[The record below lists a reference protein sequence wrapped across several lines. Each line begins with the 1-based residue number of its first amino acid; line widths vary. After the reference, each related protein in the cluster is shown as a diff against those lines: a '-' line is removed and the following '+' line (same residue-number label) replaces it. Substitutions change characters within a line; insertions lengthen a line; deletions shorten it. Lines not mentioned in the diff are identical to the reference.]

1 MTHKFYF
8 LAAAAATL
16 GLASPAWSAQPI
28 DPRVKARIDRILKR
42 TPLIDGHNDI
52 AYALFENHQS
62 SVANLADETEKWSKD
77 ALMTDIDRLR
87 EGRVGGQ
94 FWSVY
99 IDGEIKGD
107 EAVRRTV
114 EQIDIVKRMI
124 AAYPKDFRQAYTA
137 KDIVRIHRKGRIA
150 SLLGIEGG
158 RQIGGS
164 LPALRQF
171 YDLGVRYMTLTHN
184 QTTEWADS
192 GTDEP
197 KHNGLSPF
205 GLKVV
210 GEMNRLGMLVDLS
223 HVSPDVMRQA
233 IAASRAPVIFS
244 HSSAAG
250 VTPHPRNVP
259 DDVLAMLKQ
268 HDGVV
273 MITIVPGFIS
283 QAVWDWSANRA
294 GEEARLGAIHRASK
308 AKVEAGLEAWEKAN
322 PRPQTDVRTIADHI
336 EHVVRVAGHDH
347 VGIGADMDGIPFGT
361 VDFDGVEDYPVLF
374 AELIRRGWSDRDL
387 AKFAGGNVLRVLGKA
402 EAVSRSLRDQP
413 PAMDQLA
420 EAR

>member
-1 MTHKFYF
+1 MTRKISLLLGAAL
-8 LAAAAATL
+8 LAFALPAA
-16 GLASPAWSAQPI
+16 AQPI
-28 DPRVKARIDRILKR
+28 DPKVQARIDRILKR

-52 AYALFENHQS
+52 AYALFEDHAS
-62 SVANLADETEKWSKD
+62 SVANLADETETWPKA
-77 ALMTDIDRLR
+77 ALMTDIERLR
-87 EGRVGGQ
+87 RGRVGGQ

-99 IDGEIKGD
+99 IDGEITGD
-107 EAVRRTV
+107 EAVRRTI
-114 EQIDIVKRMI
+114 EQIDVVKRMI
-124 AAYPKDFRQAYTA
+124 AAYPNDFRQAFTA

-205 GLKVV
+205 GLKVLA
-210 GEMNRLGMLVDLS
+210 EMNRLGMLIDLS

-233 IAASRAPVIFS
+233 VAASRAPVIFS
-244 HSSAAG
+244 HSSAG
-250 VTPHPRNVP
+250 GITPHPRNVP
-259 DDVLAMLKQ
+259 DDVLRMLTE

-273 MITIVPGFIS
+273 MVTIVPGFIS

-294 GEEARLGAIHRASK
+294 GEEARLKAIHRASK
-308 AKVEAGLEAWEKAN
+308 AKVDAGLETWDKAN
-322 PRPQTDVRTIADHI
+322 PRPRTDVGTIA
-336 EHVVRVAGHDH
+336 EHVEHVARVAGHDH

-361 VDFDGVEDYPVLF
+361 VDFDGVEDYPLLF
-374 AELIRRGWSDRDL
+374 AELIRRGWSDRNL
-387 AKFAGGNVLRVLGKA
+387 AKFAGGNVLRVLTKA
-402 EAVSRSLRDQP
+402 EAVAKSMADVP
-413 PAMDQLA
+413 PALDELP
-420 EAR
+420 EAK

>member
-1 MTHKFYF
+1 MTRKFYF
-8 LAAAAATL
+8 LAAAALAAL
-16 GLASPAWSAQPI
+16 SVPGLAAQPI
-28 DPRVKARIDRILKR
+28 DRKTQARIDRILKR

-52 AYALFENHQS
+52 AYALFENHGS
-62 SVANLADETEKWSKD
+62 SVANLADDTEAWPKD
-77 ALMTDIDRLR
+77 ALMTDIERLR
-87 EGRVGGQ
+87 RGRVGGQ

-99 IDGEIKGD
+99 IEGTILGD
-107 EAVRRTV
+107 EAVRRTI

-124 AAYPKDFRQAYTA
+124 AAYPNDFQQALTA
-137 KDIVRIHRKGRIA
+137 KDIVRIHRNGRIA

-210 GEMNRLGMLVDLS
+210 AEMNRLGMLVDLS

-233 IAASRAPVIFS
+233 IAASRSPVIFS
-244 HSSAAG
+244 HSSAGGLA
-250 VTPHPRNVP
+250 PHPRNVP
-259 DDVLAMLKQ
+259 DDVLRMLTER
-268 HDGVV
+268 DGVV

-283 QAVWDWSANRA
+283 KAVWDWSANRS
-294 GEEARLGAIHRASK
+294 GEEARLAAIHRASK
-308 AKVEAGLEAWEKAN
+308 ANVEAGLKAWEAAN
-322 PRPQTDVRTIADHI
+322 PRPRTDVTTIADHI
-336 EHVVRVAGHDH
+336 EHVVRIAGHDH
-347 VGIGADMDGIPFGT
+347 VGIGADMDGIPYGT
-361 VDFDGVEDYPVLF
+361 ADFDGVEDYPLLF
-374 AELIRRGWSDRDL
+374 AELIRRGWSDANL
-387 AKFAGGNVLRVLGKA
+387 AKFAGGNVLRVMSKA
-402 EAVSRSLRDQP
+402 EAVSRSMADVP
-413 PAMDQLA
+413 PAMDVLA
-420 EAR
+420 QAQ

>member
-1 MTHKFYF
+1 MTHKNYF
-8 LAAAAATL
+8 LAATVAAFAFATA
-16 GLASPAWSAQPI
+16 GHSAEPI
-28 DPRVKARIDRILKR
+28 DPRVKSRIDRILRK

-52 AYALFENHQS
+52 AYALFENHGS

-77 ALMTDIDRLR
+77 ALMTDIARLR
-87 EGRVGGQ
+87 EGQVGGQ

-107 EAVRRTV
+107 EAIRRTL
-114 EQIDIVKRMI
+114 EQIDIVQRMI
-124 AAYPKDFRQAYTA
+124 AAYPRDFQLALTA
-137 KDIVRIHRKGRIA
+137 KDIMRIHRKGRIA

-197 KHNGLSPF
+197 KFNGLSPF

-210 GEMNRLGMLVDLS
+210 VEMNRLGMLIDLS
-223 HVSPDVMRQA
+223 HVSPEVMRQA
-233 IAASRAPVIFS
+233 ITTSSAPVIFS
-244 HSSAAG
+244 HSSAGG

-259 DDVLAMLKQ
+259 DEVLRLLPQ

-283 QAVWDWSANRA
+283 QAVWDWSANRS
-294 GEEARLGAIHRASK
+294 GEEARLKAIHRASK
-308 AKVEAGLEAWEKAN
+308 GNVEAGLEAWDKAN
-322 PRPQTDVRTIADHI
+322 SRPQTDVGTIADHI
-336 EHVVRVAGHDH
+336 EHVVRLAGHDH

-361 VDFDGVEDYPVLF
+361 KDFDGVEDYPVLF

-402 EAVSRSLRDQP
+402 EGVAKSLADQQ
-413 PAMDQLA
+413 PAMDKLA
-420 EAR
+420 DSK

>member
-1 MTHKFYF
+1 MTRKFSF
-8 LAAAAATL
+8 LAAAAL
-16 GLASPAWSAQPI
+16 SVLSLPAMAAQPV
-28 DPRVKARIDRILKR
+28 DPKVQARIDRILKR

-62 SVANLADETEKWSKD
+62 SVANLADETETWSKD
-77 ALMTDIDRLR
+77 ALMTDIERLR
-87 EGRVGGQ
+87 RGRVGGQ

-107 EAVRRTV
+107 EAVRRTI
-114 EQIDIVKRMI
+114 EQIDVVKRMI
-124 AAYPKDFRQAYTA
+124 AAYPKDFQQAFTA

-184 QTTEWADS
+184 QTIEWADS

-197 KHNGLSPF
+197 RHNGLSPF
-205 GLKVV
+205 GLKVLA
-210 GEMNRLGMLVDLS
+210 EMNRLGMLIDLS

-244 HSSAAG
+244 HSSAAAIS
-250 VTPHPRNVP
+250 PHPRNVP
-259 DDVLAMLKQ
+259 DDVLRLLRER
-268 HDGVV
+268 DGVV

-294 GEEARLGAIHRASK
+294 GEEARLKAIHRASK
-308 AKVEAGLEAWEKAN
+308 AKVEAGLEAWEAAN
-322 PRPQTDVRTIADHI
+322 PRPPTDVRTIADHVD
-336 EHVVRVAGHDH
+336 HVARVAGHDH
-347 VGIGADMDGIPFGT
+347 VGIGADMDGIPYGT
-361 VDFDGVEDYPVLF
+361 LDFDGVEDYPLLF

-402 EAVSRSLRDQP
+402 EAVSRAMAGVP
-413 PAMDQLA
+413 PAMDKLPQTQ
-420 EAR
+420 

>member
-1 MTHKFYF
+1 MTRKIS
-8 LAAAAATL
+8 LLLGAALLSMAL
-16 GLASPAWSAQPI
+16 PAEAQPI
-28 DPRVKARIDRILKR
+28 DPKVKARIDRILKR

-52 AYALFENHQS
+52 AYALFESHGS
-62 SVANLADETEKWSKD
+62 SVANLADDTEAWPKD
-77 ALMTDIDRLR
+77 ALMTDIERLR
-87 EGRVGGQ
+87 RGRVGGQ

-107 EAVRRTV
+107 EAVRRTI
-114 EQIDIVKRMI
+114 EQIDVVKRMI
-124 AAYPKDFRQAYTA
+124 AAYPRDFEQAYSG

-197 KHNGLSPF
+197 KFNGLSPF
-205 GLKVV
+205 GLKVLA
-210 GEMNRLGMLVDLS
+210 EMNRIGMLIDLS
-223 HVSPDVMRQA
+223 HVSPDVMRQS

-244 HSSAAG
+244 HSSAAAIS
-250 VTPHPRNVP
+250 PHPRNVP
-259 DDVLAMLKQ
+259 DDVLRMLRER
-268 HDGVV
+268 DGVV

-294 GEEARLGAIHRASK
+294 GEEARLKAIHRASK
-308 AKVEAGLEAWEKAN
+308 ARVEAELKTWEAAN
-322 PRPQTDVRTIADHI
+322 PRPRTDVRTIADHV
-336 EHVVRVAGHDH
+336 EHVAKVAGYDH
-347 VGIGADMDGIPFGT
+347 VGIGADMDGIPYGT
-361 VDFDGVEDYPVLF
+361 ADFDGVEDYPLLF
-374 AELIRRGWSDRDL
+374 AELIRRGWSDRNL

-402 EAVSRSLRDQP
+402 EAVSRAMADVP
-413 PAMDQLA
+413 PAMDQLPQA
-420 EAR
+420 K

>member
-1 MTHKFYF
+1 MTRKISLLLGAVLVA
-8 LAAAAATL
+8 LAI
-16 GLASPAWSAQPI
+16 PAGAEPI
-28 DPRVKARIDRILKR
+28 DPKVKARIDRILKR

-52 AYALFENHQS
+52 AYALFENHDS
-62 SVANLADETEKWSKD
+62 SVANLADETETWSKD
-77 ALMTDIDRLR
+77 ALMTDIERLR
-87 EGRVGGQ
+87 RGRVGGQ

-99 IDGEIKGD
+99 IDGEITGD

-114 EQIDIVKRMI
+114 EQIDVVKRMI
-124 AAYPKDFRQAYTA
+124 AAYPKDFQQAFTA
-137 KDIVRIHRKGRIA
+137 RDVVRIHRKGRIA

-171 YDLGVRYMTLTHN
+171 YGLGVRYMTLTHN

-197 KHNGLSPF
+197 KFNGLSPF
-205 GLKVV
+205 GLKVLA
-210 GEMNRLGMLVDLS
+210 EMNRLGMLIDLS

-250 VTPHPRNVP
+250 ITPHPRNVP
-259 DDVLAMLKQ
+259 DDVLRLLKDR
-268 HDGVV
+268 DGVV

-294 GEEARLGAIHRASK
+294 GEEARLKAIHRASK
-308 AKVEAGLEAWEKAN
+308 AKVDAGLAAWDAAN
-322 PRPQTDVRTIADHI
+322 PRPRTDVTTIADHVD
-336 EHVVRVAGHDH
+336 HVVRVAGHDH

-361 VDFDGVEDYPVLF
+361 VDFDGVEDYPLLF

-402 EAVSRSLRDQP
+402 EAVSRAMADVP
-413 PAMDQLA
+413 PAMDELPIA
-420 EAR
+420 K

>member
-1 MTHKFYF
+1 MTQKFYF
-8 LAAAAATL
+8 LCAAALAAL
-16 GLASPAWSAQPI
+16 SVPAIAAEPI
-28 DPRVKARIDRILKR
+28 DKRTQSRIDRILKR

-52 AYALFENHQS
+52 AYALFENHES
-62 SVANLADETEKWSKD
+62 SVANLADDTEAWPKD
-77 ALMTDIDRLR
+77 ALMTDIERLR
-87 EGRVGGQ
+87 RGRVGGQ

-99 IDGEIKGD
+99 IDGTVTGD

-124 AAYPKDFRQAYTA
+124 AAYPRDFQQANTA

-197 KHNGLSPF
+197 KFNGLSPF

-210 GEMNRLGMLVDLS
+210 GEMNRLGMLIDLS

-233 IAASRAPVIFS
+233 ITASRAPVIFS
-244 HSSAAG
+244 HSSAGG

-259 DDVLAMLKQ
+259 DDVLRMLPER
-268 HDGVV
+268 DGVV
-273 MITIVPGFIS
+273 MVTIVPGFIS
-283 QAVWDWSANRA
+283 QAVWEWSANRA
-294 GEEARLGAIHRASK
+294 GEEARLAAIHRASK
-308 AKVEAGLEAWEKAN
+308 AKVTTGLEVWDKAN

-336 EHVVRVAGHDH
+336 DHVARVAGHDH

-361 VDFDGVEDYPVLF
+361 IDFDGVEDYPVLF
-374 AELIRRGWSDRDL
+374 AELIRRGWSDANL

-402 EAVSRSLRDQP
+402 EAVSRSMANVP
-413 PAMDQLA
+413 PAMDVLPQA
-420 EAR
+420 Q